1 MITLETLNQ
10 LPAPEFVGA
19 LSTVF
24 EHSPWVP
31 QRVAGARPF
40 ASGIALHQALCA
52 AVTNADEAQQLAL
65 IRAHPQLAGRAAIR
79 GDLTPASTREQQGAG
94 LSACT
99 REQFDRLH
107 SLNAAYNGRFG
118 FPFVL
123 AVKGHTPDSVIAA
136 MAERVTHGADE
147 ERSVALREIFR
158 IALFRLTDLVEE
170 SLGTAI
176 IAWCDDLARHSEDR
190 NALTCSYLTPAHRAT
205 ADRIRDFMLAA
216 GLNVHRDAIGN
227 VVGVL
232 PGNGQSSRRLLTG
245 SHYDTVINAGRY
257 DGRLGILLP
266 IAVAGALR
274 RAGITLPYTLEIIAF
289 AEEEGVRFKST
300 FLGSR
305 AVAGRFDPQ
314 VLESLDAQG
323 VSLGEAIRGGGGRV
337 EDIPAIARN
346 REQTLGFVEIHIEQ
360 GPVLLDAGL
369 PVGVVTSIAG
379 NIRSTVTVLGLAGH
393 AGTVP
398 MALRH
403 DAAAAAAEIVLAVE
417 RRCSTDPSLVGTVG
431 MLEVPGGAINV
442 IPGRCQLSIDVRSG
456 SDAVRDSAVADLG
469 TEIGRIAL
477 RRGVA
482 IEQRRVLEVA
492 SVPCDLTLQEA
503 FAMSVRRVTGGSAR
517 RLPSGAGHDAMMMA
531 GLTPVGMLFVRC
543 GNGGISHHPLE
554 TLSAADAGLAARV
567 FEDFLQHFKVP
578 A

>member
-1 MITLETLNQ
+1 MITLDTLNE
-10 LPAPEFVGA
+10 LPAPEFVGT
-19 LSTVF
+19 LSSLF

-31 QRVAGARPF
+31 ERVAALRPF
-40 ASGIALHQALCA
+40 ASNIALHQALCE
-52 AVTNADEAQQLAL
+52 AVTRADEAEQLAL
-65 IRAHPQLAGRAAIR
+65 IRAHPELAGRAAIR
-79 GDLTPASTREQQGAG
+79 GDLTPASTSEQKGAG

-107 SLNAAYNGRFG
+107 SLNAAYNSRFG

-123 AVKGHTPDSVIAA
+123 AVKGHTPESVIATL
-136 MAERVTHGADE
+136 AERVTHGADE
-147 ERSVALREIFR
+147 ERGVALREIFR

-170 SLGTAI
+170 SLGGAI
-176 IAWCDDLARHSEDR
+176 IAQAEALARFSEEE

-216 GLNVHRDAIGN
+216 GLTVHRDAIGN

-232 PGNGQSSRRLLTG
+232 PGNGQSSKRLLTG
-245 SHYDTVINAGRY
+245 SHYDTVTNAGRY

-274 RAGITLPYTLEIIAF
+274 RAGVTLPYTLEIIAF

-305 AVAGRFDPQ
+305 AIAGRFDSQ
-314 VLESLDAQG
+314 VLQSRDARG
-323 VSLGEAIRGGGGRV
+323 VALGDAIRSSGGRV
-337 EDIPAIARN
+337 EDIPVIARDPT
-346 REQTLGFVEIHIEQ
+346 QVSGFVEIHIEQ

-369 PVGVVTSIAG
+369 AVGVVTSIAG
-379 NIRSTVTVLGLAGH
+379 NIRNTVTVLGLAGH

-403 DAAAAAAEIVLAVE
+403 DAAAAAAEIVLTVE
-417 RRCSTDPSLVGTVG
+417 RRCGTDPGLVGTVG

-442 IPGRCQLSIDVRSG
+442 IPGRCHLSIDVRSDN
-456 SDAVRDSAVADLG
+456 DAARDAAVADLSA
-469 TEIGRIAL
+469 EIERIAQ

-492 SVPCDLTLQEA
+492 SVPCDLELQDA
-503 FAMSVRRVTGGSAR
+503 WAASVRRVTGAAAH

-531 GLTPVGMLFVRC
+531 GLTPIGMLFVRC
-543 GNGGISHHPLE
+543 GNGGISHNPME
-554 TLSAADAGLAARV
+554 TLSAADAGIAARV
-567 FEDFLQHFKVP
+567 FEDFLRHYKVP

>member
-1 MITLETLNQ
+1 MITLDTLNA
-10 LPAPEFVGA
+10 LPAPEFVRA
-19 LSTVF
+19 LSTLF

-31 QRVAGARPF
+31 ERVAGLRPF
-40 ASGIALHQALCA
+40 ASTIALHRSLCE
-52 AVTNADEAQQLAL
+52 AVTRADEAQQLAL
-65 IRAHPQLAGRAAIR
+65 IRAHPELAGRAAIR
-79 GDLTPASTREQQGAG
+79 GDLTPASTSEQKGAG
-94 LSACT
+94 LSACS

-107 SLNAAYNGRFG
+107 ALNTAYNSRFG

-123 AVKGHTPDSVIAA
+123 AVKGHTPDTVIATL
-136 MAERVTHGADE
+136 AERVTHGADE
-147 ERSVALREIFR
+147 ERGVALREIFR
-158 IALFRLTDLVEE
+158 IALFRLADLVEE

-176 IAWCDDLARHSEDR
+176 IAMADDLARFSEDKS
-190 NALTCSYLTPAHRAT
+190 ALTCSYLTPAHRAT

-216 GLNVHRDAIGN
+216 GLTVHRDAIGN

-232 PGNGQSSRRLLTG
+232 PGDGRSSKRLLTG
-245 SHYDTVINAGRY
+245 SHYDTVTNAGRY

-266 IAVAGALR
+266 VAVAGALR
-274 RAGITLPYTLEIIAF
+274 RAGVTLPYTLEIIAF

-314 VLESLDAQG
+314 VVQSLDAQG
-323 VSLGEAIRGGGGRV
+323 VTLGEAIRANGGRV
-337 EDIPAIARN
+337 EDIPAIARDPK
-346 REQTLGFVEIHIEQ
+346 QTLGFVEIHIEQ

-379 NIRSTVTVLGLAGH
+379 NIRNTVTVSGLAGH

-417 RRCSTDPSLVGTVG
+417 RRCSTDPNLVGTVG

-442 IPGRCQLSIDVRSG
+442 IPGRCHLSIDIRSG
-456 SDAVRDSAVADLG
+456 SDAARDSAVADLSA
-469 TEIGRIAL
+469 EIERIAH

-492 SVPCDLTLQEA
+492 SVPCDLELQDA
-503 FAMSVRRVTGGSAR
+503 WAMSVRRVTGGTAR

-531 GLTPVGMLFVRC
+531 GLTPIGMLFVRC
-543 GNGGISHHPLE
+543 GNGGISHHPRE
-554 TLSAADAGLAARV
+554 TLSAEDAGVAAQV
-567 FEDFLQHFKVP
+567 FEDFLRHFTVP